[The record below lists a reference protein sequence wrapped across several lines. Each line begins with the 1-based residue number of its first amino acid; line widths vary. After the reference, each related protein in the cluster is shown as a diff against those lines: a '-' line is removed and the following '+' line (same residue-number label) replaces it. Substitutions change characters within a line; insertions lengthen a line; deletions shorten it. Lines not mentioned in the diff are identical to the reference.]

1 MTHLRDGVRTGEV
14 GEAAP
19 TTAARA
25 EAAVKEAARFT
36 KGTVFAAGG
45 AGASRDA
52 DARTETVVPTA
63 RTRSDMTKRKPIQR
77 GNPGP
82 DARHEEAQAR
92 ERRET
97 REECAGETRRVAM

>member
-1 MTHLRDGVRTGEV
+1 M
-14 GEAAP
+14 
-19 TTAARA
+19 
-25 EAAVKEAARFT
+25 KEAARFT

-82 DARHEEAQAR
+82 GARHEEAQAR